1 MKTTRLLMIFVFICF
16 AISGCFGYRVGT
28 LLPKELKTIH
38 VPVFKNLTN
47 EPNLELRATNAVIER
62 LNRDGTLKTV
72 PDRDKADSI
81 LEATIIKYERKPV
94 RFRGGSAPGE
104 YRLTITVKA
113 TFINLETDKILWKDK
128 LISGEAEFIVSGSL
142 PSSEAGALPAA
153 FEDLAKDVVEAIV
166 EGWQ

>member
-1 MKTTRLLMIFVFICF
+1 MKTTKLLMIFVFICF

-28 LLPKELKTIH
+28 LLPKELKTVH

-72 PDRDKADSI
+72 PDRDKADCI
-81 LEATIIKYERKPV
+81 VETTIVKYERKPV
-94 RFRGGSAPGE
+94 RFRGGSDPSE
-104 YRLTITVKA
+104 YRVIITVSA
-113 TFINLETDKILWKDK
+113 TFKNLRTGEILWKDK
-128 LISGEAEFIVSGSL
+128 LINGEAEFVVSGSL

-153 FEDLAKDVVEAIV
+153 FDDLAKYIVEAIV